1 MGIFTSSK
9 KNLQDLPKPASFEFG
24 SVKSISL
31 PEIEEE
37 MIRSSVSPSSFNAI
51 QKDDART
58 RKQIFVK
65 MEYYK
70 EALDTIDKIREK
82 IKEADVV
89 LNDLR
94 NMKEKEDQHL
104 EKWHKDLDGIK
115 DKLGRMDQVLYEMEH
130 D

>member
-1 MGIFTSSK
+1 MSIFTSSK
-9 KNLQDLPKPASFEFG
+9 KSLQDLPKPASFDFG
-24 SVKSISL
+24 SIKSISL

-37 MIRSSVSPSSFNAI
+37 MVSSSVSPSSFSAMPRE
-51 QKDDART
+51 DAKT

-70 EALDTIDKIREK
+70 EALDTINKIREK

-89 LNDLR
+89 LNDLK

-104 EKWHKDLDGIK
+104 EKWHRDLDGIK
-115 DKLGRMDQVLYEMEH
+115 NKLSRMDQVLYEMEH

>member
-1 MGIFTSSK
+1 MGIFTSRR
-9 KNLQDLPKPASFEFG
+9 NLQDLPAPSSFQFG

-31 PEIEEE
+31 HEIEEE
-37 MIRSSVSPSSFNAI
+37 IKSSVSQIRPSFEIS
-51 QKDDART
+51 KEEPKT

-65 MEYYK
+65 MEHYK

-82 IKEADVV
+82 IREADVV

-94 NMKEKEDQHL
+94 NMKQKEDEHL
-104 EKWHKDLDGIK
+104 EKWHRNLDGIK
-115 DKLGRMDQVLYEMEH
+115 ERLSRMDQVLYEIEH